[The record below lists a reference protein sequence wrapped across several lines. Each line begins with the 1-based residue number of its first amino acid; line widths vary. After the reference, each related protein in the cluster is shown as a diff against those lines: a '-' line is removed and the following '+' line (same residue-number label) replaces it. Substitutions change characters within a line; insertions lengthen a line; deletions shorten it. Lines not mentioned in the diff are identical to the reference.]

1 VYHGPP
7 ALTLST
13 AVTSWTL
20 DLPVLVAVLVAA
32 GLYLAGM
39 RRLHR
44 AGQPLP
50 PAPGDGSSSPAPGD
64 GSAAALPPPEAAALP
79 PPWPAMRA
87 VAFLA
92 GGTGA
97 VVLATMSFLGVY
109 QGVLFSVRAV
119 QNVLLILVAPLFL
132 ALGRPLTLLIAA
144 RPRLGA
150 RAGAAVHSRAARI
163 LTFPAIT
170 AMVLVIVP
178 FLLYF
183 TPWYEAGLRNDLVRE
198 LTYAALM
205 VPGLVF
211 FWTLLR
217 VDPVPK
223 AYPYLVS
230 LWVTGAEVV
239 GDAVLGL
246 AIIAA
251 NQLIAGSYYQALGR
265 PWGPSLRADQV
276 IGGGALWILGDLV
289 GLPFLA
295 AQLIQMI
302 REDEQEA
309 AQVDAELDASA
320 AAAQE
325 AGAAPAATAGNQP
338 WWQSDARFT
347 GRFKPVDQ
355 EERPPG

>member
-1 VYHGPP
+1 MYHGPP

-39 RRLHR
+39 RRVRR
-44 AGQPLP
+44 AGHLSP
-50 PAPGDGSSSPAPGD
+50 P
-64 GSAAALPPPEAAALP
+64 AAALPS
-79 PPWPAMRA
+79 PWPAARA
-87 VAFLA
+87 IAFLA
-92 GGTGA
+92 GGMGA

-109 QGVLFSVRAV
+109 QGVLFSARAV
-119 QNVLLILVAPLFL
+119 QNVLLLLVAPLFL

-144 RPRLGA
+144 RPGLGA
-150 RAGAAVHSRAARI
+150 RAEAAVHSRAARI

-170 AMVLVIVP
+170 AMALIVVP
-178 FLLYF
+178 FVLYF

-205 VPGLVF
+205 APGLVF

-239 GDAVLGL
+239 GDAALGL
-246 AIIAA
+246 AIIADEH
-251 NQLIAGSYYQALGR
+251 LIAGAYYQALGR

-295 AQLIQMI
+295 AMLIQMI

-320 AAAQE
+320 AAAQGAGE
-325 AGAAPAATAGNQP
+325 ATAATAGSQP
-338 WWQSDARFT
+338 WWQSDSRFT
-347 GRFKPVDQ
+347 GRFRGVDQ
-355 EERPPG
+355 GERPP

>member
-1 VYHGPP
+1 MAGSLIAGEYTGPP
-7 ALTLST
+7 ALTLSS

-44 AGQPLP
+44 AGLSSP
-50 PAPGDGSSSPAPGD
+50 PAPGA
-64 GSAAALPPPEAAALP
+64 GSATALP
-79 PPWPAMRA
+79 PPWPAARA

-109 QGVLFSVRAV
+109 QGVLFSARAV
-119 QNVLLILVAPLFL
+119 QNVLLLLVAPLFL

-150 RAGAAVHSRAARI
+150 RAEAAVHSRAARI

-170 AMVLVIVP
+170 AMVLIVVP
-178 FLLYF
+178 FVLYF

-205 VPGLVF
+205 LPGLVF

-239 GDAVLGL
+239 GDAALGL
-246 AIIAA
+246 AIIADEH
-251 NQLIAGSYYQALGR
+251 LIAGAYYQALGR

-295 AQLIQMI
+295 AMLIQMI
-302 REDEQEA
+302 KEDEQEA
-309 AQVDAELDASA
+309 VQVDAELDASA

-325 AGAAPAATAGNQP
+325 AGEATAATAGSQP
-338 WWQSDARFT
+338 WWQNDSRFT
-347 GRFKPVDQ
+347 GRFRGVDQ
-355 EERPPG
+355 GERPP

>member
-1 VYHGPP
+1 MYHGPP
-7 ALTLST
+7 ALTLSR

-44 AGQPLP
+44 AGQP
-50 PAPGDGSSSPAPGD
+50 
-64 GSAAALPPPEAAALP
+64 
-79 PPWPAMRA
+79 WPAART

-109 QGVLFSVRAV
+109 QGVLFWARAV
-119 QNVLLILVAPLFL
+119 QTVLLLLVAPLFL

-144 RPRLGA
+144 RPRLGG
-150 RAGAAVHSRAARI
+150 RAEAAVHSRAARI

-170 AMVLVIVP
+170 AMVLLIVP

-183 TPWYEAGLRNDLVRE
+183 TPWYEAGLRSDLVRE

-230 LWVTGAEVV
+230 LWVTGAEVI
-239 GDAVLGL
+239 GDAALGL
-246 AIIAA
+246 AVIAD
-251 NQLIAGSYYQALGR
+251 QHLIAGHYYRALGR
-265 PWGPSLRADQV
+265 PWGPGLRTDQV
-276 IGGGALWILGDLV
+276 LGGGALWILGDLV

-295 AQLIQMI
+295 AQLIAMI
-302 REDEQEA
+302 REDEHEA

-325 AGAAPAATAGNQP
+325 AGEATAATAGSQP
-338 WWQSDARFT
+338 WWQSDSRFT
-347 GRFKPVDQ
+347 GRFKRVDVDQ
-355 EERPPG
+355 GARPP